1 MIQASVLLA
10 VAGRVHGT
18 AQPRVHILPISWWR
32 TFRVRHTGPKVRD
45 SWLWTH
51 NVIQRQELQCGYPFV
66 SMHCLQALPL
76 SSCTVH
82 PLRIPACRTPGKGEA
97 VMWRISCRPS
107 GSATK
112 PFRIFVRK
120 PVSQWKKLASCESC
134 ESYCRIHC
142 HSSGKYPVMQ
152 RVLGGSR
159 MKYTITIYHEYWHR
173 LTTYSYCYLQH
184 LLREVTPMILPEQV
198 L

>member
-32 TFRVRHTGPKVRD
+32 TFRVRHTRPKVRD

-112 PFRIFVRK
+112 PFRIFCAETRFAMEKIGQLRK
-120 PVSQWKKLASCESC
+120 LRILLSHPLPQQWEVSSDAKSSWWK
-134 ESYCRIHC
+134 SYEIYNHDLSRILTPT
-142 HSSGKYPVMQ
+142 YNIF
-152 RVLGGSR
+152 VLLF
-159 MKYTITIYHEYWHR
+159 TA
-173 LTTYSYCYLQH
+173 
-184 LLREVTPMILPEQV
+184 PA
-198 L
+198 